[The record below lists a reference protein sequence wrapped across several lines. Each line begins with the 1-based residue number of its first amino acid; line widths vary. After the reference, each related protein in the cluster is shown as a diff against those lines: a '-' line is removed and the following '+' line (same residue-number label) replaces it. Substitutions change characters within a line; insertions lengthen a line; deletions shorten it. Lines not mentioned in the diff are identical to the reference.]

1 MTRTVIFC
9 NKAYDPSVLTARF
22 PAAEI
27 CVLRGGVT
35 PEALRLY
42 AGCRLIF
49 ALPNA
54 DLQAATALCR
64 DGGFAEVL
72 VFPYDVRTGLREPIP
87 ADVSKPRLDYFETE
101 ISETCNLNCRGCCDF
116 CNLLSG
122 RRFYDFDGFRADL
135 GRLKSLFWGVEK
147 IRLMGGE
154 PLLNPRLADYA
165 EEARAV
171 FPDSDLRIVTN
182 GLLIP
187 SLSPE
192 TLERLRAAD
201 CSFDISN
208 YPPTRKKKAEI
219 EKTLRGTGVRYNFGL
234 PLSVFFRNL
243 RQTPIEDPA
252 PAFRNCIFTHCHMLG
267 NGKLAPCSYAYCAYR
282 FNDRFGQTYP
292 ETDYVDLSDPELDG
306 WEIVRRFSE
315 PHDFC
320 RCCGSG
326 IAPIRWKG
334 SCRSDAARPEDWQIP
349 PTFFNEYLLPAA
361 QRIAKPAAVKLRALV
376 QKKRKET

>member
-9 NKAYDPSVLTARF
+9 KKAYDPSALTAMF
-22 PAAEI
+22 PAAEV
-27 CVLRGGVT
+27 CVLRGEIT
-35 PEALRLY
+35 AETLRRY
-42 AGCRLIF
+42 EGCRLIF

-54 DLQAATALCR
+54 GLQAATALCR

-72 VFPYDVRTGLREPIP
+72 VFPYDARSDLREPIP

-101 ISETCNLNCRGCCDF
+101 ISETCILNCRGCCDF

-122 RRFYDFDGFRADL
+122 RRFYDFDVFRADL
-135 GRLKSLFWGVEK
+135 ARLRSLFWGVER

-154 PLLNPRLADYA
+154 PLLNPRLAEYV
-165 EEARAV
+165 EESRAV

-187 SLSPE
+187 TLSPE
-192 TLERLRAAD
+192 TLARIKAAE

-208 YPPTRKKKAEI
+208 YPPTRAKKAEI
-219 EKTLRGTGVRYNFGL
+219 EKTLRAAGVRYNLGL
-234 PLSVFFRNL
+234 PVHIFLRNL
-243 RQTPIEDPA
+243 RQTPSDDPA

-267 NGKLAPCSYAYCAYR
+267 SGRLAPCSYAYCAGR

-292 ETDYVDLSDPELDG
+292 ETDYVDLSDPDLDG
-306 WEIVRRFSE
+306 WDILRRFSA

-326 IAPIRWKG
+326 ISPIRWKG
-334 SCRSDAARPEDWQIP
+334 GCLRAAARPEDWQIP
-349 PTFFNEYLLPAA
+349 PTFFNEYLLPVA
-361 QRIAKPAAVKLRALV
+361 QRILKPTAVKLRALV
-376 QKKRKET
+376 QKKHEET